1 MPIKSILARTPAT
14 VNNRIKNA
22 LHASGTVNADD
33 LAVDPL
39 AVLGSEEADDAGNVD
54 GLTDALHGRPGLGVL
69 VDLVVAELLSAGDV
83 LAADLVVHVGL
94 DAAGGDAVDGD
105 LLVAGVDGH
114 AAHESLDG
122 ALGARVDGVLGHALG
137 LAGDGAHEDDA
148 AADGQVLVGLA
159 GDEELAAGVD
169 AHDAVVLLLGHVLHV
184 AEGDDA
190 RVGADDV
197 ELAEVLDGLV
207 HHLDGLGDVAD
218 VGLDGDGVAAH
229 LLDLLDELVG
239 GLLGVGVVDDDL
251 GAAAGELNGHRRA
264 NATAGAGDEGDL
276 AIEAG
281 GVDLGRHCD
290 VCVCVCV
297 CVCVL
302 LEGCWRGW
310 FVDRLTDGLS

>member
-1 MPIKSILARTPAT
+1 LTILPSFDNGIYSPASPPNSLDANQ
-14 VNNRIKNA
+14 VHFSPYSSNRNNLIMNA

-54 GLTDALHGRPGLGVL
+54 GLADALHGRPGLCVL

-94 DAAGGDAVDGD
+94 DAAGRDAVDGD

-114 AAHESLDG
+114 AAHKGLDG

-148 AADGQVLVGLA
+148 AADRQVLVGLP

-190 RVGADDV
+190 GVGADNV

-239 GLLGVGVVDDDL
+239 GFLGVGVVDDDL

-290 VCVCVCV
+290 VC
-297 CVCVL
+297 L
-302 LEGCWRGW
+302 GC
-310 FVDRLTDGLS
+310 